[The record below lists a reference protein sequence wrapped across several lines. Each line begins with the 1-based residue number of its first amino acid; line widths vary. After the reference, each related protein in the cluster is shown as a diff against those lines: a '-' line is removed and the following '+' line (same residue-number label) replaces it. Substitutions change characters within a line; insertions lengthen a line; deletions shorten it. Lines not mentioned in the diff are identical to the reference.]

1 MNKFC
6 DDLRAERER
15 RKVTLET
22 ICGVTKI
29 SSQHIRALEA
39 GRYAEL
45 PGGIF
50 RKSIVRSYLQVLGLE
65 ESPWISRFEASLR
78 ESGVAEED
86 KDWVEFAENVRKNRG
101 AKVKSLAPRWI
112 GVALMAAALVAI
124 GWVLWTRVLYRL
136 VS

>member
-15 RKVTLET
+15 RNVTLET
-22 ICGVTKI
+22 ICGITKI

-50 RKSIVRSYLQVLGLE
+50 RKSIVRSYLEVLGLE
-65 ESPWISRFEASLR
+65 QSPWISRFEASLR

-101 AKVKSLAPRWI
+101 ASVRSLAPRWI

>member
-15 RKVTLET
+15 RNVTLET
-22 ICGVTKI
+22 ICAVTKI
-29 SSQHIRALEA
+29 SSQHIRALED

-50 RKSIVRSYLQVLGLE
+50 RKSIVRSYLEVLGLE
-65 ESPWISRFEASLR
+65 QSPWISRFEDSLR
-78 ESGVAEED
+78 ESGVAEQDEG
-86 KDWVEFAENVRKNRG
+86 WVEFAENVRKNRG
-101 AKVKSLAPRWI
+101 AKAKSLVPRWL